1 MQAALFG
8 LLVSLD
14 KMSHSNKWRKVLR
27 GMLLLIGLHG
37 IAFVLAI
44 AIALLIY
51 VLVAIV
57 PTRSDNQAL
66 FILLN
71 GYTSLLFMI
80 VGIGVFQ
87 LFYVVPVILVLL
99 REQRYATV
107 KGVVIGAVL
116 TLLLNIIGIRLFFSW
131 AIPSR

>member
-1 MQAALFG
+1 MQAASFG

-14 KMSHSNKWRKVLR
+14 KMSHSNKWRKILR
-27 GMLLLIGLHG
+27 GILLLIGLHG
-37 IAFVLAI
+37 IAFMLAI

-51 VLVAIV
+51 ALVAIV

-71 GYTSLLFMI
+71 GYTSLLFMM

-87 LFYVVPVILVLL
+87 LFYVIPVILVLL
-99 REQRYATV
+99 RERRYATV
-107 KGVVIGAVL
+107 KGVVIGAAL
-116 TLLLNIIGIRLFFSW
+116 TLVFNIIGIRLFLT
-131 AIPSR
+131 IPSR